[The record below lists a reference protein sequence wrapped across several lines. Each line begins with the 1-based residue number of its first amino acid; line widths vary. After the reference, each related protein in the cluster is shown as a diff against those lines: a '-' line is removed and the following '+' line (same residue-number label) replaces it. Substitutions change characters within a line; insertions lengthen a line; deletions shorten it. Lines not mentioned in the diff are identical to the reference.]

1 MKTDPIVEEIRN
13 IKESRAAKFGYDVRA
28 MAEDL
33 KKREKQGGRK
43 VVSLC
48 RERKTG

>member
-1 MKTDPIVEEIRN
+1 MKTDPIVEEIRK
-13 IKESRAAKFGYDVRA
+13 IKEARAERFGCDVRA

-33 KKREKQGGRK
+33 RKREKEGGRK

>member
-13 IKESRAAKFGYDVRA
+13 IKEARAAKFGYDVRA

-33 KKREKQGGRK
+33 KKREKKGGRK